1 MFCGWVP
8 MSFGG
13 IVGCQN
19 CIVISDCDGIYVGE
33 LGSPTLRL
41 LLGCVNI
48 EGSSRHAKLVSWSSR
63 ERNWRDLT
71 HDDLWTYRSCG
82 NRTLK
87 VVGSNNR
94 YVDSV
99 YYEYG
104 LLMYV

>member
-1 MFCGWVP
+1 MFCGWVS

-19 CIVISDCDGIYVGE
+19 CIVISDCDGVYVGE

-48 EGSSRHAKLVSWSSR
+48 KGSSRHAKLVSWSLR

-71 HDDLWTYRSCG
+71 HGDDHFSIL
-82 NRTLK
+82 
-87 VVGSNNR
+87 
-94 YVDSV
+94 
-99 YYEYG
+99 
-104 LLMYV
+104 

>member
-1 MFCGWVP
+1 LSNFFSPYNKASGESMFCGWVS

-48 EGSSRHAKLVSWSSR
+48 EKNSKHAKLVS
-63 ERNWRDLT
+63 
-71 HDDLWTYRSCG
+71 
-82 NRTLK
+82 
-87 VVGSNNR
+87 
-94 YVDSV
+94 
-99 YYEYG
+99 
-104 LLMYV
+104 